1 MRWLLNCWKTSPR
14 FRIGVG
20 MLLFFIVLALVG
32 PLIYGPLF
40 RGEKFDV
47 NPAVAG
53 NFRRWQPF
61 SAENPLGTDGD
72 GRDLLAAYL
81 KGLATSLRIGLL
93 SGLIATAIGI
103 FVGFLAGYMGG
114 FLDTALTSAA
124 NVLLIIPAYPIL
136 VVLVLYTPRISL
148 ELMAFILAMFAW
160 PFAART
166 IRAQVLSMK
175 ERPFV
180 DLARVSGVSSLGIIF
195 GELLP
200 NLLPYLLISFA
211 FSTVGAMAAEVGL
224 ALLGLGPSN
233 NISLGLI
240 IFFGQGWGVFSLG
253 RYDVLLIPPLM
264 LIAIFTSITLINI
277 GMEEYLNPRLQNI
290 TGR

>member
-1 MRWLLNCWKTSPR
+1 
-14 FRIGVG
+14 
-20 MLLFFIVLALVG
+20 
-32 PLIYGPLF
+32 
-40 RGEKFDV
+40 
-47 NPAVAG
+47 
-53 NFRRWQPF
+53 
-61 SAENPLGTDGD
+61 
-72 GRDLLAAYL
+72 
-81 KGLATSLRIGLL
+81 
-93 SGLIATAIGI
+93 
-103 FVGFLAGYMGG
+103 
-114 FLDTALTSAA
+114 
-124 NVLLIIPAYPIL
+124 
-136 VVLVLYTPRISL
+136 
-148 ELMAFILAMFAW
+148 MAFILAMFAW

-211 FSTVGAMAAEVGL
+211 FSIVGAMAAEVGL

-240 IFFGQGWGVFSLG
+240 IFFGQSWGVFSLG

-277 GMEEYLNPRLQNI
+277 GMEEYLNPRLQNV